1 MSKRRDDDDDDVSKS
16 GASSASE
23 DNLKN
28 LEWTDNLEALLARWS
43 DEALSYAWL
52 HVKSESKYRKLNYG
66 FTIPIVILSTLTG
79 SINLAMSS
87 MIPAQYATVGNLA
100 TGALS
105 IFTGILGTLLNFFKY
120 AQISEAHRN
129 ASVQW
134 HKFYRQIKTEL
145 ALERICRKS
154 APTFY
159 MAAKA
164 EMDRL
169 LDSSPNIPSEIT
181 QKYRDRGDSTGDVE
195 LPEIIGNLHR
205 TRVYKGGDRA
215 LLLNMDDL
223 EHATDLREF
232 QNTPSTIA
240 RAKLTENPLSGMSS
254 GMSGIA
260 ASAAASAVKSLKEG
274 VKAEVKASMKAV
286 VEDLKSDEQ

>member
-1 MSKRRDDDDDDVSKS
+1 MSSKS
-16 GASSASE
+16 DTDELKSVTTASD

-52 HVKSESKYRKLNYG
+52 HVKSESKFRKLNYT
-66 FTIPIVILSTLTG
+66 FTIPIVVLSTLTG

-87 MIPAQYATVGNLA
+87 LVPPQYNSLGNLV

-120 AQISEAHRN
+120 AQVSESHRN

-134 HKFYRQIKTEL
+134 HKFYRNLKTEL

-159 MAAKA
+159 TTAKS
-164 EMDRL
+164 EMERL
-169 LDSSPNIPSEIT
+169 LDSSPHIPGEIT
-181 QKYRDRGDSTGDVE
+181 QKYREKVNIEVE
-195 LPEIIGNLHR
+195 LPDIIGDLHR
-205 TRVYKGGDRA
+205 TRVFRGTQLVDVEE
-215 LLLNMDDL
+215 LN
-223 EHATDLREF
+223 EITDLRQF
-232 QNTPSTIA
+232 QSTPLHATMSRDSSSA
-240 RAKLTENPLSGMSS
+240 NPLF
-254 GMSGIA
+254 
-260 ASAAASAVKSLKEG
+260 VPTEEHKEN
-274 VKAEVKASMKAV
+274 E
-286 VEDLKSDEQ
+286 E

>member
-1 MSKRRDDDDDDVSKS
+1 MSRRQSHDRDDDDNVSIASK
-16 GASSASE
+16 GATSNASE

-28 LEWTDNLEALLARWS
+28 LEWTDNLEVLLARWS

-52 HVKSESKYRKLNYG
+52 HVKSESKYRRLNYG
-66 FTIPIVILSTLTG
+66 FTIPIVVLSTLTG

-87 MIPAQYATVGNLA
+87 MVPAEYSTVGNLA

-120 AQISEAHRN
+120 AQFSESHRN

-134 HKFYRQIKTEL
+134 HKFYRNIKTEL

-159 MAAKA
+159 TAAKA

-181 QKYRDRGDSTGDVE
+181 QKYRERADCTSDVE
-195 LPEIIGNLHR
+195 LPDIIGNLHR
-205 TRVYKGGDRA
+205 TKVYKGDNA

-223 EHATDLREF
+223 EHTTDLRDF
-232 QNTPSTIA
+232 QNT
-240 RAKLTENPLSGMSS
+240 RKLTENPLS
-254 GMSGIA
+254 
-260 ASAAASAVKSLKEG
+260 SAAVASAVKNTVRELKEG
-274 VKAEVKASMKAV
+274 VKANMKAV
-286 VEDLKSDEQ
+286 VEDFKSEE

>member
-1 MSKRRDDDDDDVSKS
+1 MSRRHSHEDDDNVSSASK
-16 GASSASE
+16 GAASSASE

-66 FTIPIVILSTLTG
+66 FTIPIVVLSTLTG

-87 MIPAQYATVGNLA
+87 MVPAEYTTVGNLA
-100 TGALS
+100 TGTLS

-120 AQISEAHRN
+120 AQISESHRN

-134 HKFYRQIKTEL
+134 HKFYRNIKTEL
-145 ALERICRKS
+145 SLERICRKS

-159 MAAKA
+159 TAAKS

-181 QKYRDRGDSTGDVE
+181 QKYRERGDRTSDVE
-195 LPEIIGNLHR
+195 LPDIIGNLHR
-205 TRVYKGGDRA
+205 TKVYKGDSA

-223 EHATDLREF
+223 ENATDLRDF
-232 QNTPSTIA
+232 QHTPTL
-240 RAKLTENPLSGMSS
+240 RKLTENPLSS
-254 GMSGIA
+254 
-260 ASAAASAVKSLKEG
+260 ASAAAASAVKNTVREFKEG
-274 VKAEVKASMKAV
+274 MKAEVKANMRAV
-286 VEDLKSDEQ
+286 VEDLKSEEK